1 MTSGLRAATFAPEED
16 STIARL
22 PITSSLSIDPSELA
36 VSFIRASGPGGQNVN
51 KVASAVQL
59 RFDLMHSPSLSA
71 AVKARAARLA
81 GSRLTTEGEIV
92 ITADRHRTQALNRDD
107 AVARLVE
114 LLAVAVVPPKPR
126 RPTRPTL
133 ASKQRRLEK
142 KTQRGGVKRLRTSR
156 PDME

>member
-1 MTSGLRAATFAPEED
+1 MSSAA
-16 STIARL
+16 
-22 PITSSLSIDPSELA
+22 
-36 VSFIRASGPGGQNVN
+36 
-51 KVASAVQL
+51 QL
-59 RFDLMHSPSLSA
+59 RFDLTGSPSLSP

-92 ITADRHRTQALNRDD
+92 ITADQHRTQPLNRDD
-107 AVARLVE
+107 AVGRLVA
-114 LLAVAVVPPKPR
+114 LLAAAAVPPKPR

-142 KTQRGGVKRLRTSR
+142 KTQRGGVKRLRTSK